1 MFSRLEN
8 IKLGNLDE
16 EGASLNDVEETLAKV
31 NIRLR
36 ENETTFRP
44 MADVIEDVAKKWSTL
59 NDIEKMSI
67 SQAIAGTRQ
76 RENLIV
82 LFENFSQSLRL
93 QEVSAN
99 SAGTA
104 LDRYRIYQENVE
116 ASSNRLTA
124 TWEELWSKSIDPRAI
139 IFFNNLATSLLNLMN
154 EAGGLT
160 PVILAVVSAFT
171 YFNGTQIAAAF
182 MGLIAKIGAS
192 ISALITMGA
201 TATATGTAVSAAF
214 GIIGLAVS
222 AAIIAYNVF
231 NETAEETRQRLD
243 NIHGEVE
250 TLSSSLKKLNSDTGR
265 IGDLWE
271 EFEELDS
278 KTKRTNKEQQRWLEL
293 QGEIK
298 DLIPKVNGQYDDMG
312 NFILDAS
319 VNLKKL
325 NDLKKEEIE
334 LTREML
340 ALKQEEEIKELAKA
354 YKKQLEEMQ
363 NLAKLYEGM
372 KNSPYR
378 ATEFDA
384 VSENPELRDTE
395 KKMKEQSLLTKQFV
409 NELKQSY
416 ELLNRDAKTDFLEYL
431 STLGKFGEDVAK
443 ELTTVESTW
452 KRSVDGMMESSMDLV
467 KTMEETYQGL
477 SGTLKKLQD
486 ESSMLFD
493 LSDKE
498 LNGSLSYDDVTKLL
512 EANKENIKL
521 LEIENGLV
529 QLNTDAVRKKTIED
543 ADAAVKLAKKN
554 DASKEEIAILE
565 NYLGWVERAIPLSRD
580 YVDNFQNLMNQT
592 GDLMGGEKMPEQ
604 MKNLNDS
611 VMGLNE
617 TFKSG
622 KINVQ
627 EYFDGLNE
635 QLEATNLTE
644 VFGENDEAATTFFSG
659 LVLNATEALPQV
671 MSMFNA
677 GEITIMEF
685 IDSLSSIGGT
695 FETLIGMVGTFGESF
710 GLTAEEATAF
720 QSSMGGVVE
729 SLIGSIGELNSM
741 QELNKQIM
749 LTNIDVTTNGL
760 RQGTAEYQA
769 HMQAVA
775 EAYFAIN
782 QSYTDSMGNMYT
794 SADSLAKHLGASTNN
809 FQTFTQKTA
818 KMLEIVIEKVVHNI
832 GTSMRKVAAEMKRFS
847 FKISVTP
854 KPGKKIPF
862 PIEAFGKEL
871 SFLKVPSFD
880 LDIGTGNIANVVDSA
895 GAALEKWDVDLGNDI
910 YNAPVDNPVT
920 DKAEN
925 LGNAYKDLKDTLDD
939 VKNAAKDAANEQKK
953 LADELLKKIKR
964 VKDAEKDAL
973 KEKLSNYKKLIDAQK
988 KELDQKEKEKDFE
1001 EEVEE
1006 QQKGILDLKNELAE
1020 LALDDSEEAEAR
1032 RKQLEEELA
1041 KLEQK
1046 LEETQREESIDDQ
1059 KKALDDEYE
1068 LFKEKI
1074 DKEISAI
1081 EDFLEQ
1087 LASIEAKTIE
1097 ELIKKLE
1104 DIGITINVESGTIE
1118 THHQGS
1124 MSGFV
1129 GGKSLSREGE
1139 VFSKLLKGE
1148 VVANQAD
1155 FERFFNKTLP
1165 SLMSIPSF
1173 TSNMGGGGEM
1183 NIENLIRIDGN
1194 ATADIIPNL
1203 EKIANQVIDKLNNA
1217 MTNKGFVRKANNFGG

>member
-1 MFSRLEN
+1 MFSRMEN

-44 MADVIEDVAKKWSTL
+44 MADVIEDVAKKWNTL

-67 SQAIAGTRQ
+67 TQAIAGTRQ

-82 LFENFSQSLRL
+82 LFENFSESLRL
-93 QEVSAN
+93 QEASAN

-124 TWEELWSKSIDPRAI
+124 TWEELWSKAVDPQAI
-139 IFFNNLATSLLNLMN
+139 IFFNNLATSLLDLIND
-154 EAGGLT
+154 AGGLA
-160 PVILAVVSAFT
+160 PVILAAISALT
-171 YFNGTQIAAAF
+171 YFNGTQIASAF

-214 GIIGLAVS
+214 GLIGLAV
-222 AAIIAYNVF
+222 AGAIVAYNYF

-243 NIHGEVE
+243 SIHGEVE

-265 IGDLWE
+265 ISDLWD
-271 EFEELDS
+271 EFEKLDD
-278 KTKRTNKEQQRWLEL
+278 KTKRTNEEQQRWLEL
-293 QGEIK
+293 QTEIK

-340 ALKQEEEIKELAKA
+340 ALKQEQEIKELAKA

-363 NLAKLYEGM
+363 NLAKLYEDM
-372 KNSPYR
+372 KNTPYR
-378 ATEFDA
+378 MTEFDA

-395 KKMKEQSLLTKQFV
+395 KKMKEQSLLTKQFA
-409 NELKQSY
+409 NELKQAY

-431 STLGKFGEDVAK
+431 STLGEFGEGVAK
-443 ELTTVESTW
+443 ELTTVEKTW
-452 KRSVDGMMESSMDLV
+452 KRSVDGIMASSMDLV
-467 KTMEETYQGL
+467 KTVEEAYLGL
-477 SGTLKKLQD
+477 SSTLKKLQD
-486 ESSMLFD
+486 ESSMLYD

-529 QLNTDAVRKKTIED
+529 QLNTDAVREQTIEK
-543 ADAAVKLAKKN
+543 AKEAVEIAKKN

-580 YVDNFQNLMNQT
+580 YVDNFQNLMNQS
-592 GDLMGGEKMPEQ
+592 GDLMGGEDMPQQ
-604 MKNLNDS
+604 MQNLLGFATD
-611 VMGLNE
+611 LNT
-617 TFKSG
+617 TFKDG
-622 KINVQ
+622 QINVQ
-627 EYFDGLNE
+627 EYFDALNE
-635 QLEATNLTE
+635 QLESTNLTE

-685 IDSLSSIGGT
+685 TDSLASIGGT
-695 FETLIGMVGTFGESF
+695 FETLIGMVGQFGESF
-710 GLTAEEATAF
+710 GLSAEEASAF

-729 SLIGSIGELNSM
+729 NLIGSIAELNGM
-741 QELNKQIM
+741 QELNKQIT

-794 SADSLAKHLGASTNN
+794 SSDALAKHLGASTNN
-809 FQTFTQKTA
+809 FRTFTNKTA
-818 KMLEIVIEKVVHNI
+818 KALEVVIEKVVHNI
-832 GTSMRKVAAEMKRFS
+832 GTSMRKVAAEMRKFT
-847 FKISVTP
+847 FKISLTP
-854 KPGKKIPF
+854 KPGKMIDF
-862 PIEAFGKEL
+862 PINAFGKEY
-871 SFLKVPSFD
+871 SFLKLPSID
-880 LDIGTGNIANVVDSA
+880 LEVGTGNIADVVDNA
-895 GAALEKWDVDLGNDI
+895 GKGLEAWDVDLGGDV
-910 YNAPVDNPVT
+910 YDAPVDNPVT
-920 DKAEN
+920 DKQED
-925 LGNAYKDLKDTLDD
+925 LGNAYEDLRDALED
-939 VKNAAKDAANEQKK
+939 VKDAAKDAADEQKK
-953 LADELLKKIKR
+953 LADELLKKIKK
-964 VKDAEKDAL
+964 VKQAEKEAL
-973 KEKLSNYKKLIDAQK
+973 KEKLANFKKEIDAKKKLLDEK
-988 KELDQKEKEKDFE
+988 ERELDYQED
-1001 EEVEE
+1001 VEE
-1006 QQKGILDLKNELAE
+1006 RQKGIADLEAE
-1020 LALDDSEEAEAR
+1020 LEELRLDNSEEAKAKR
-1032 RKQLEEELA
+1032 LKLEEELA
-1041 KLEQK
+1041 KQK
-1046 LEETQREESIDDQ
+1046 KALEEKQREKSIEDQ
-1059 KKALDDEYE
+1059 KKALDEEYE
-1068 LFKEKI
+1068 LFKDKI
-1074 DKEISAI
+1074 EKEIDAI
-1081 EDFLEQ
+1081 EDFLDQ
-1087 LASIEAKTIE
+1087 LSDVTAKTVD
-1097 ELIKKLE
+1097 ELLKKLK
-1104 DIGITINVESGTIE
+1104 DLGIDVNVYLDKAQE
-1118 THHQGS
+1118 HHQGS
-1124 MSGFV
+1124 KSGFV
-1129 GGKSLSREGE
+1129 GGVPTLKSNEKFIKALDGE
-1139 VFSKLLKGE
+1139 LLLTAAEMDRFVSKTLPNMMQPQFTSTGGGGTNIGKLMEITVNGNLDEKVIPKIEEIANE
-1148 VVANQAD
+1148 VMD
-1155 FERFFNKTLP
+1155 KINKTL
-1165 SLMSIPSF
+1165 
-1173 TSNMGGGGEM
+1173 G
-1183 NIENLIRIDGN
+1183 
-1194 ATADIIPNL
+1194 
-1203 EKIANQVIDKLNNA
+1203 ANGI
-1217 MTNKGFVRKANNFGG
+1217 GRKANQFSI